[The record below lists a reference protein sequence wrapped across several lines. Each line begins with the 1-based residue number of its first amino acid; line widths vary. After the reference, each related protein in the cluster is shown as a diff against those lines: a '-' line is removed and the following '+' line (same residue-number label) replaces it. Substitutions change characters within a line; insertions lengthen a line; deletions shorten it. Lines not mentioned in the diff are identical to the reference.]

1 MIRLNALQASS
12 DFKSLRERLEI
23 PTKTKQTE
31 KGHWTQICQI
41 CKLGFICCLQM
52 KLVVTIVTPAICIPG
67 TVGYF
72 LALFWRKKETGI
84 TRNKHKNITKTSK
97 TFCSYFREWI
107 TDQIVP
113 HHYIIFRDYCTL
125 GQKI

>member
-12 DFKSLRERLEI
+12 DFKSLREKARNTYKNQTNRKGALNTNMPNMQTWFYLLFANEI
-23 PTKTKQTE
+23 SRDHCNPSNLHSRHCWLLF
-31 KGHWTQICQI
+31 G
-41 CKLGFICCLQM
+41 
-52 KLVVTIVTPAICIPG
+52 LV
-67 TVGYF
+67 
-72 LALFWRKKETGI
+72 LKKKETGI